1 VYVINNKIITACLI
15 DGTFVGGTFYVSCSY
30 TLVTGRVGR
39 LIRHA
44 AYTARHT
51 LCMSVRC
58 IHSQT
63 YLVYVCI
70 LRSWIAVI
78 KVCHQRY
85 SHTDLVSLQCVHTRK
100 NVSSF

>member
-1 VYVINNKIITACLI
+1 MFNRWNVRWRNL
-15 DGTFVGGTFYVSCSY
+15 
-30 TLVTGRVGR
+30 
-39 LIRHA
+39 
-44 AYTARHT
+44 
-51 LCMSVRC
+51 LCFMFIYSRNWPSRALDPSRC